1 MHRRA
6 GGTLER
12 HGGARP
18 ARAGGGD
25 AGAGRDAGL
34 LLGVQRQLEPPRHRA
49 GRAARGAVLP
59 LDQPLL
65 LHQRRR
71 RGHREQHQ
79 GGARLLEAQ
88 GAPGQDEG
96 HLPHRRLP
104 RRDAGRDERDRHLAL
119 LAAVRAARAGVR
131 AHPVAVPLPLR
142 GAGGRQPGPGRGER
156 AGAGHPAGR
165 PRDRRDV
172 HRRAR
177 PGRRRRDRAAGRL
190 LPAHPRHLRR
200 ARRAVRRRRG
210 DHRLRPHGACSPST
224 TGASSPTSSSSPR
237 RSPRGTSR
245 SAASASATR

>member
-1 MHRRA
+1 MVGSMNATHETNTALLDRDRAHLVHPLHEPALHAQGRVWVNGEGADPDRRGRAGMHRRT
-6 GGTLER
+6 GGAVER

-25 AGAGRDAGL
+25 ADAGRDAGL
-34 LLGVQRQLEPPRHRA
+34 LLGVQRQLESPRHRA
-49 GRAARGAVLP
+49 GRAARVAVLP

-79 GGARLLEAQ
+79 GGPRLLEAQ

-131 AHPVAVPLPLR
+131 AHTLAVPVPLR

-156 AGAGHPAGR
+156 AGAGHPARRVPR
-165 PRDRRDV
+165 PSR
-172 HRRAR
+172 
-177 PGRRRRDRAAGRL
+177 
-190 LPAHPRHLRR
+190 
-200 ARRAVRRRRG
+200 
-210 DHRLRPHGACSPST
+210 CSSPSPCRAP
-224 TGASSPTSSSSPR
+224 GA
-237 RSPRGTSR
+237 
-245 SAASASATR
+245 